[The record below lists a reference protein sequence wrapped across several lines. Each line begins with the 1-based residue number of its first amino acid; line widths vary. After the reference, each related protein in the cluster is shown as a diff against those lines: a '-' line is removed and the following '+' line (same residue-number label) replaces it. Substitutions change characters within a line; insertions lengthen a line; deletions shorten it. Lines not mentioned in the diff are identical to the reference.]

1 MACTAADIMSRN
13 VISVKPEAGI
23 REVAKLLYQKGISAV
38 PVIDGAGKLVG
49 IVSEGDLL
57 MPFSAK
63 TRSKREWWL
72 NLLAEG
78 ERLAPE
84 FLEYI
89 ASEHHTAADVMKR
102 TVVTVTED
110 TDIEEISDLLTAHK
124 IKRVPV
130 MRGDQV
136 VGIVSRA
143 DIVRVMAHRGN

>member
-13 VISVKPEAGI
+13 VISVKPDAGI
-23 REVAKLLYQKGISAV
+23 REVAELLYQKGISAV

-57 MPFSAK
+57 APFSAK

-84 FLEYI
+84 FIEYI
-89 ASEHHTAADVMKR
+89 TTEHHTAADVMSKTLI
-102 TVVTVTED
+102 TVEED
-110 TDIEEISDLLTAHK
+110 TDIGEISDLMLTHK

-130 MRGDQV
+130 LRGGQV

-143 DIVRVMAHRGN
+143 DVVRVMAMGGK